1 MPEAIY
7 TISAE
12 GNLKNIGRDFKSY
25 ETDIV
30 HKCAALFLGDDAREY
45 KFKARKLGQSRSS
58 IHYDFDC
65 NKVVIYAVPTPAAH
79 AAVLRL
85 LALADCDELSGYCFV
100 VTECGKTHNGLHGVF
115 TSREALEAYVAKQP
129 QEVADELFVR
139 IVPFNAELV

>member
-1 MPEAIY
+1 MTDRIFIINE
-7 TISAE
+7 E
-12 GNLKNIGRDFKSY
+12 GKLTNVGRSFKSY
-25 ETDIV
+25 ETDV
-30 HKCAALFLGDDAREY
+30 VLKCAKLFLGDDAREY
-45 KFKARKLGQSRSS
+45 KFKARKLGQTRSS

-65 NKVVIYAVPTPAAH
+65 NKIVVYAVPTPNAH

-85 LALADCDELSGYCFV
+85 LALADCDELGGYCFV